1 MATDIAPKGGY
12 APIPFDVA
20 DADFGE
26 HPFYAVG

>member
-1 MATDIAPKGGY
+1 MATDIAPKGY